1 MIAAMG
7 FMRADRTV
15 ITNDRVCGACADH
28 AGAIPQSSVTHKRE
42 TESKRCAMFHT
53 GAAAGEVLDNAE
65 LPAAAPEEVLDIN
78 VLPAKN
84 TDPKKAEDSVS
95 EINEPVSS
103 EVQAAQQEAS
113 AAQKPAVEPIVI
125 DKGDLK
131 EFVGQPPF
139 TSDRIYD
146 HTPPGV
152 VMGLAWC
159 VLCFI
164 TRGVKGQ
171 DSASSCPLLICCGFF
186 TRMQS

>member
-1 MIAAMG
+1 M
-7 FMRADRTV
+7 
-15 ITNDRVCGACADH
+15 
-28 AGAIPQSSVTHKRE
+28 
-42 TESKRCAMFHT
+42 HT

-65 LPAAAPEEVLDIN
+65 PPAAAPEEVLDVD
-78 VLPAKN
+78 VLPAKKTKPN
-84 TDPKKAEDSVS
+84 KAKASAS

-103 EVQAAQQEAS
+103 EAQAAQQEAS
-113 AAQKPAVEPIVI
+113 AARKPAVEPIVI

-164 TRGVKGQ
+164 IQGVLVPV
-171 DSASSCPLLICCGFF
+171 SAFTGLLLIYCGFF
-186 TRMQS
+186 MRIKS